1 MTTASVLMA
10 DAFEIQPY
18 TPHCRV
24 IRDEGAHALI
34 GVSVGNGYFSA
45 GRLHDLAR
53 WGLEHFDRVD
63 FVYTDLYVAEMFEAF
78 GYPPGEARR
87 KAAKSVRG
95 VRAKVRNAVTAADP
109 DGTRLRWQPM
119 SRFRADAAYQEIH
132 RRLWR
137 QLDEDDD
144 FRALCDDLVGHFL
157 SARGEAADARQR
169 AVCLEY
175 VCAELPLFL
184 DTPAILRVPSSLV
197 CYHQR
202 LPMAELLYGRGAGLR
217 ASRNQGHAIVTP
229 AAPPHTANSK

>member
-1 MTTASVLMA
+1 MATASVLMA
-10 DAFEIQPY
+10 DAFEIQPC
-18 TPHCRV
+18 TPHRRV
-24 IRDEGAHALI
+24 IRDEGAHAVI
-34 GVSVGNGYFSA
+34 GVSVGNGCFSA

-53 WGLEHFDRVD
+53 WGLEHFGRVD
-63 FVYTDLYVAEMFEAF
+63 LVCADLYVAEMYEAF

-87 KAAKSVRG
+87 KAAKSLRG
-95 VRAKVRNAVTAADP
+95 VRAKVRNAVTAAEP
-109 DGTRLRWQPM
+109 DGARLRRQPM

-144 FRALCDDLVGHFL
+144 FRALCDDLVGRFL
-157 SARGEAADARQR
+157 SARGEAAEARQR

-184 DTPAILRVPSSLV
+184 DAPAILRLPSSLV

-202 LPMAELLYGRGAGLR
+202 LPMAELPYGRGAGLR
-217 ASRNQGHAIVTP
+217 ASRNQGRAIVTP
-229 AAPPHTANSK
+229 AAPSHTANSK